1 MYETK
6 VNYNVL
12 EQSVTTTCTR
22 KSRYNV
28 VDKLHQG
35 SYKPL
40 EPLLGYMKITLLLSH
55 EMLQIILST

>member
-6 VNYNVL
+6 VNFNVL

-22 KSRYNV
+22 KSRYN